1 MNLKVNDTIRCKDPS
16 DLVETMYQLAREDIE
31 TDFSYEQ
38 NGEKGYWLIVT
49 NISRKKGEK

>member
-1 MNLKVNDTIRCKDPS
+1 MELKVNDTIRCKDPS
-16 DLVETMYQLAREDIE
+16 DLVETMYQLAKENIE

-49 NISRKKGEK
+49 KIGRKEGET